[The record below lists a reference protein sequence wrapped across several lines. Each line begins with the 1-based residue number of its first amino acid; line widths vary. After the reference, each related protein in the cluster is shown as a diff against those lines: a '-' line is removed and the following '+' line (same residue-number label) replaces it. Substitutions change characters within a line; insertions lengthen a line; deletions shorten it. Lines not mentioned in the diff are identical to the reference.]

1 MTKRNDNSNAAPAK
15 RKAEGVYT
23 THESE
28 NLLFVRAKVNGQL
41 CAAYVKNG
49 KLVSYEPLAE
59 LLAQMYKEPVLE
71 FTTQ

>member
-1 MTKRNDNSNAAPAK
+1 MTNKNNANSTPSKR
-15 RKAEGVYT
+15 RAEGVYT
-23 THESE
+23 THENE

-59 LLAQMYKEPVLE
+59 LLAQMYIEPVLE